1 MLRASNAP
9 RDRPPV
15 AGPKSIL
22 RNIAYGRTPAAAHD
36 EPSHSEVY
44 RVNERGTNPS
54 TQAHSKLAD
63 QSSKSVCTA
72 RQAKRAP
79 QRNPRPACAQA
90 ILPFTIGSKAVIA
103 SCDAALPRP

>member
-22 RNIAYGRTPAAAHD
+22 RKFAYGRTPAAAHD

-44 RVNERGTNPS
+44 SVNERGTNPS
-54 TQAHSKLAD
+54 TRAHCEVWRPKLKRVSTAGVAQAHTPRGRSPRSGDLAVHD
-63 QSSKSVCTA
+63 
-72 RQAKRAP
+72 RRER
-79 QRNPRPACAQA
+79 RNGVLSRRVA
-90 ILPFTIGSKAVIA
+90 
-103 SCDAALPRP
+103 